1 MKRIVARIEAEE
13 DLPPAPAPILKTHKD
28 RLLSAAARLAEGDH
42 HSSIVVF
49 TRNGNLPAVLSAL
62 RPRHS
67 PIYAFT
73 DSEQVFK
80 HLLLHW
86 GVEPF
91 LMEFSKDY
99 EQTIL
104 DAFAYLKRRN
114 WVEIKD
120 WVVVVTNVIM
130 GEKLIDTIQFRE
142 VE

>member
-1 MKRIVARIEAEE
+1 VPTPHLR
-13 DLPPAPAPILKTHKD
+13 THKD
-28 RLLSAAARLAEGDH
+28 KLLSAAARLAQEDH
-42 HSSIVVF
+42 HAGIVVF

-62 RPRHS
+62 RPHRC

-73 DSEQVFK
+73 DVEHVFK
-80 HLLLHW
+80 QLLLHW

-99 EQTIL
+99 EQTIQH
-104 DAFAYLKRRN
+104 AFGYLKR
-114 WVEIKD
+114 KD

-130 GEKLIDTIQFRE
+130 GEKLIDTIQLRE